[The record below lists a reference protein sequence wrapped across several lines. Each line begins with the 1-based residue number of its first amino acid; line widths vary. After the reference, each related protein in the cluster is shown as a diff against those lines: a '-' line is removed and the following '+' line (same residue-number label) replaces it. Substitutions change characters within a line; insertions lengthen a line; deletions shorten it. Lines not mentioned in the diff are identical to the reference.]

1 MHACATSPAMPSQFA
16 ADAVAPAVLQLL
28 LPLKHLADVVHGAR
42 YARRLQEWGIAVKV
56 SLLHV
61 QPANRR
67 EELYQ
72 DAPPGAAADA
82 ASTQL
87 MQEAGLYLQRSHL
100 DFASFLFSG
109 ELAFTIL
116 DTAEMLGCHE
126 IVLPDSGRSL
136 WQRRLRGDLASRLAR
151 ASRSATIVL
160 AAQDGVSSPVTP

>member
-1 MHACATSPAMPSQFA
+1 MRGQFTAQAAT
-16 ADAVAPAVLQLL
+16 PAVLQLL
-28 LPLKHLADVVHGAR
+28 LPVKHLADVVHGAR

-61 QPANRR
+61 QPAGRR
-67 EELYQ
+67 KELYQ

-87 MQEAGLYLQRSHL
+87 MQEAGLYLQRSQV

-126 IVLPDSGRSL
+126 IVLPDQSRGR
-136 WQRRLRGDLASRLAR
+136 WQRRLRSDLASRLAR
-151 ASRSATIVL
+151 ASRSATVVL
-160 AAQDGVSSPVTP
+160 ASYDGVSSPVTP